1 MYRVRSG
8 SAPFI
13 RTLPNPFVHVLKF
26 RNGSVSP
33 ELTLIGIIPFTNRGS
48 SRGGTVSQIDADA
61 ASECKGVIVIGA
73 VGPYSVDIK
82 DVNLFAFGVTQRVA
96 KRIRFL
102 RRWIDGGRLNE
113 RRIYQKK

>member
-26 RNGSVSP
+26 RNSSVRP
-33 ELTLIGIIPFTNRGS
+33 ELILIGIIPFTNRGS
-48 SRGGTVSQIDADA
+48 SRRGTVSQIGAEA

-82 DVNLFAFGVTQRVA
+82 DVNLFALESDAASRQENPISAEV
-96 KRIRFL
+96 
-102 RRWIDGGRLNE
+102 D
-113 RRIYQKK
+113 